1 MSVRVDTDKI
11 KKAIIFILPCLLFF
25 WIGDKVCCAYRTVGI
40 SGNISVKAM
49 PFFTNL
55 GNALTNPLPSLHPL
69 DAFVGFMTA
78 VIAKLVLEYKRKHR
92 KKYAEDKE
100 YGSARWGTPKDIEP
114 YMDRQNFD
122 NNVLLTQTERIT
134 MGKPSN
140 VKYARNQNVLVVG
153 GSGSGKTRFY
163 VKPNLMQ
170 MHSSYVVTDP
180 KGTVLVEC
188 GKMLQKGKPV
198 VKNGK
203 IIGYTPYSI
212 RVFNTIDFSKSMH
225 YNPFA
230 YIRPESREQDI
241 LRTVEV
247 LITNTTG
254 DQKGGDEF
262 WVKAEKLLYTSYI
275 ALIITMC
282 PEEEWNFETLI
293 DFVNAS
299 ECRED
304 NETFKNAIDWAFYYL
319 ERWIENA
326 WEQDEQFSEENE
338 NYAELKDAEVDDWR
352 ASLGRFAVRQYKAY
366 KLAAGKTAKSIL
378 ISCATRLAPFSIDKV
393 LEITSYDEMHLDTIG
408 DKLTALFI
416 IISDTDDTFNFLV
429 AMMYSQLFNLLCT
442 KADNNPNG
450 SGRLKYPV
458 RCLIDEFANIKQI
471 PQFEKIISVIRS
483 RGISASIIL
492 QTKSQLKSLYKDNA
506 ETIEGNCDSLLFLG
520 GKEKT
525 TLKDISESLGKET
538 IYMFNTSRSRG
549 TQESYGVNYQKLG
562 KELMSQ
568 DELSVMDNSQCI
580 LQIRGLHPFM
590 SKKFDITN
598 TRITASCLTATR
610 KIILML
616 QGLLRAV
623 KKMLLFY
630 KTHNIPNIG
639 KLIHKGAKP
648 MNFLSKTE
656 PNKLSRRCKKSKKA
670 VAVLTAIASIAA
682 MSCMSCFAAVNASS
696 FISTAQTV
704 LTAVIC
710 LIGAGLAVWGI
721 INLLEGYGND
731 NPGAKSQG
739 MKQLMAGIAL
749 IAAGVLLVPVLGQMM
764 NQAQSK

>member
-1 MSVRVDTDKI
+1 MSKNLKTSLIWVGEFMDTDKLR
-11 KKAIIFILPCLLFF
+11 KIIITALPLVLFF
-25 WIGDKVCCAYRTVGI
+25 WIGDKLCLAYRTVTVVGD
-40 SGNISVKAM
+40 ISVKLM
-49 PFFTNL
+49 PFLDNL
-55 GNALTNPLPSLHPL
+55 GTTLVNPLPSFHPL
-69 DAFVGFMTA
+69 DVFVGVATA
-78 VIAKLVLEYKRKHR
+78 VIARLVLIYKDKHR
-92 KKYAEDKE
+92 KKFAQDEE
-100 YGSARWGTPKDIEP
+100 YGSARWGNAKDIEP
-114 YMDRQNFD
+114 YMDKKDFAD
-122 NNVLLTQTERIT
+122 NVLLTQSERLT

-180 KGTVLVEC
+180 KGTTLPEC
-188 GKMLQKGKPV
+188 GKMLQRGQPIV
-198 VKNGK
+198 RNGE
-203 IIGYTPYSI
+203 IIGYKPYSI
-212 RVFNTIDFSKSMH
+212 RVFNTIDFDKSMH

-230 YIRPESREQDI
+230 YIRPKTREQDI

-247 LITNTTG
+247 LIANTTG
-254 DQKGGDEF
+254 EQKGGDEF

-319 ERWIENA
+319 EKWIEKDWEKDEKFAEQNA
-326 WEQDEQFSEENE
+326 
-338 NYAELKDAEVDDWR
+338 NYSDLIDIEVEPWR

-378 ISCATRLAPFSIDKV
+378 ISCATRLAPFSIDRI
-393 LEITSYDEMHLDTIG
+393 LEITSYDEMHLDTVG
-408 DKLTALFI
+408 DELTALFI
-416 IISDTDDTFNFLV
+416 IVSDTDDTFNFLV
-429 AMMYSQLFNLLCT
+429 AMMYTQLFNLLCT
-442 KADNNPNG
+442 KADNNPDG

-562 KELMSQ
+562 KELKSQ
-568 DELSVMDNSQCI
+568 DELAVMDNSLCI
-580 LQIRGLHPFM
+580 LQIRGLHPFL
-590 SKKFDITN
+590 SKKFDITKHKN
-598 TRITASCLTATR
+598 Y
-610 KIILML
+610 
-616 QGLLRAV
+616 
-623 KKMLLFY
+623 KMLFDY
-630 KTHNIPNIG
+630 
-639 KLIHKGAKP
+639 AKQ
-648 MNFLSKTE
+648 NYFD
-656 PNKLSRRCKKSKKA
+656 
-670 VAVLTAIASIAA
+670 VAKFVAHRNNRS
-682 MSCMSCFAAVNASS
+682 
-696 FISTAQTV
+696 
-704 LTAVIC
+704 
-710 LIGAGLAVWGI
+710 
-721 INLLEGYGND
+721 
-731 NPGAKSQG
+731 
-739 MKQLMAGIAL
+739 AL
-749 IAAGVLLVPVLGQMM
+749 INKNSVYTEYKY
-764 NQAQSK
+764 NK

>member
-1 MSVRVDTDKI
+1 MSKNLKTSLIWVGEFMDTDKL
-11 KKAIIFILPCLLFF
+11 KKIIITALPLVLFF
-25 WIGDKVCCAYRTVGI
+25 WIGDKLCLAYRTVTVVGD
-40 SGNISVKAM
+40 ISVKLM
-49 PFFTNL
+49 PFLDNL
-55 GNALTNPLPSLHPL
+55 GTTLVNPLPSFHPL
-69 DAFVGFMTA
+69 DVFVGVATA
-78 VIAKLVLEYKRKHR
+78 VIARLVLIYKDKHR
-92 KKYAEDKE
+92 KKFAQDEE
-100 YGSARWGTPKDIEP
+100 YGSARWSNAKDIEP
-114 YMDRQNFD
+114 YMDKKDFAD
-122 NNVLLTQTERIT
+122 NVLLTQSERLT
-134 MGKPSN
+134 MGKPSK

-180 KGTVLVEC
+180 KGTTLPEC
-188 GKMLQKGKPV
+188 GKMLQRGQPIV
-198 VKNGK
+198 RNGE
-203 IIGYTPYSI
+203 IIGYKPYSI
-212 RVFNTIDFSKSMH
+212 RVFNTIDFDKSMH

-230 YIRPESREQDI
+230 YIRPKTREQDI

-247 LITNTTG
+247 LIANTTG
-254 DQKGGDEF
+254 EQKGGDEF

-299 ECRED
+299 ECHED

-319 ERWIENA
+319 EKWIEKDWEKDEKFAEQNA
-326 WEQDEQFSEENE
+326 
-338 NYAELKDAEVDDWR
+338 NYSDLIDIEVEPWR

-378 ISCATRLAPFSIDKV
+378 ISCATRLAPFSIDRI
-393 LEITSYDEMHLDTIG
+393 LEITSYDEMHLDTVG
-408 DKLTALFI
+408 DELTALFI
-416 IISDTDDTFNFLV
+416 IVSDTDDTFNFLV
-429 AMMYSQLFNLLCT
+429 AMMYTQLFNLLCT
-442 KADNNPNG
+442 KADNNPDG

-562 KELMSQ
+562 KELKSQ
-568 DELSVMDNSQCI
+568 DELAVMDNSLCI
-580 LQIRGLHPFM
+580 LQIRGLHPFL
-590 SKKFDITN
+590 SKKFDITKHKN
-598 TRITASCLTATR
+598 Y
-610 KIILML
+610 
-616 QGLLRAV
+616 
-623 KKMLLFY
+623 KMLFDY
-630 KTHNIPNIG
+630 
-639 KLIHKGAKP
+639 AKQ
-648 MNFLSKTE
+648 NYFD
-656 PNKLSRRCKKSKKA
+656 
-670 VAVLTAIASIAA
+670 VAKFVAHRNNRS
-682 MSCMSCFAAVNASS
+682 
-696 FISTAQTV
+696 
-704 LTAVIC
+704 
-710 LIGAGLAVWGI
+710 
-721 INLLEGYGND
+721 
-731 NPGAKSQG
+731 
-739 MKQLMAGIAL
+739 AL
-749 IAAGVLLVPVLGQMM
+749 INKNSVYTEYKY
-764 NQAQSK
+764 NK

>member
-1 MSVRVDTDKI
+1 MSKNLKTSLIWVGEFMDTDKL
-11 KKAIIFILPCLLFF
+11 KKIIITALPLVLFF
-25 WIGDKVCCAYRTVGI
+25 WIGDKLCLAYRTVTVVGD
-40 SGNISVKAM
+40 ISVKLM
-49 PFFTNL
+49 PFLDNL
-55 GNALTNPLPSLHPL
+55 GTTLVNPLPSFHPL
-69 DAFVGFMTA
+69 DVFVGVATA
-78 VIAKLVLEYKRKHR
+78 VIARLVLIYKDKHR
-92 KKYAEDKE
+92 KKFAQDEE
-100 YGSARWGTPKDIEP
+100 YGSARWGNAKDIEP
-114 YMDRQNFD
+114 YMDKKDFAD
-122 NNVLLTQTERIT
+122 NVLLTQSERLT
-134 MGKPSN
+134 MGKPSK

-180 KGTVLVEC
+180 KGTTLPEC
-188 GKMLQKGKPV
+188 GKMLQRGQPIV
-198 VKNGK
+198 RNGE
-203 IIGYTPYSI
+203 IIGYKPYSI
-212 RVFNTIDFSKSMH
+212 RVFNTIDFDKSMH

-230 YIRPESREQDI
+230 YIRPKTREQDI

-247 LITNTTG
+247 LIANTTG
-254 DQKGGDEF
+254 EQKGGDEF

-319 ERWIENA
+319 EKWIEKDWEKDEKFAEQNA
-326 WEQDEQFSEENE
+326 
-338 NYAELKDAEVDDWR
+338 NYSDLIDIEVEPWR

-378 ISCATRLAPFSIDKV
+378 ISCATRLAPFSIDRI
-393 LEITSYDEMHLDTIG
+393 LEITSYDEMHLDTVG
-408 DKLTALFI
+408 DELTALFI
-416 IISDTDDTFNFLV
+416 IVSDTDDTFNFLV
-429 AMMYSQLFNLLCT
+429 AMMYTQLFNLLCT
-442 KADNNPNG
+442 KADNNPDG

-562 KELMSQ
+562 KELKSQ
-568 DELSVMDNSQCI
+568 DELAVMDNSLCI
-580 LQIRGLHPFM
+580 LQIRGLHPFL
-590 SKKFDITN
+590 SKKFDITKHKN
-598 TRITASCLTATR
+598 Y
-610 KIILML
+610 
-616 QGLLRAV
+616 
-623 KKMLLFY
+623 KMLFDY
-630 KTHNIPNIG
+630 
-639 KLIHKGAKP
+639 AKQ
-648 MNFLSKTE
+648 NYFD
-656 PNKLSRRCKKSKKA
+656 
-670 VAVLTAIASIAA
+670 VAKFVAHRNNRS
-682 MSCMSCFAAVNASS
+682 
-696 FISTAQTV
+696 
-704 LTAVIC
+704 
-710 LIGAGLAVWGI
+710 
-721 INLLEGYGND
+721 
-731 NPGAKSQG
+731 
-739 MKQLMAGIAL
+739 AL
-749 IAAGVLLVPVLGQMM
+749 INKNSVYTEYKY
-764 NQAQSK
+764 NK

>member
-1 MSVRVDTDKI
+1 MSKNLKTSLIWVGEFMDTDKL
-11 KKAIIFILPCLLFF
+11 KKIIITALPLVLFF
-25 WIGDKVCCAYRTVGI
+25 WIGDKLCLAYRTVTVVGD
-40 SGNISVKAM
+40 ISVKLM
-49 PFFTNL
+49 PFLDNL
-55 GNALTNPLPSLHPL
+55 GTTLVNPLPSFHPL
-69 DAFVGFMTA
+69 DVFVGVATA
-78 VIAKLVLEYKRKHR
+78 VIARLVLIYKDKHR
-92 KKYAEDKE
+92 KKFAQDEE
-100 YGSARWGTPKDIEP
+100 YGSARWSNAKDIEP
-114 YMDRQNFD
+114 YMDKKDFAD
-122 NNVLLTQTERIT
+122 NVLLTQSERLT
-134 MGKPSN
+134 MGKPSK

-180 KGTVLVEC
+180 KGTTLPEC
-188 GKMLQKGKPV
+188 GKMLQRGQPIV
-198 VKNGK
+198 RNGE
-203 IIGYTPYSI
+203 IIGYKPYSI
-212 RVFNTIDFSKSMH
+212 RVFNTIDFDKSMH

-230 YIRPESREQDI
+230 YIRPKTREQDI

-247 LITNTTG
+247 LIANTTG
-254 DQKGGDEF
+254 EQKGGDEF

-319 ERWIENA
+319 EKWIEKDWEKDEKFAEQNA
-326 WEQDEQFSEENE
+326 
-338 NYAELKDAEVDDWR
+338 NYSDLIDIEVEPWR

-378 ISCATRLAPFSIDKV
+378 ISCATRLAPFSIDRI
-393 LEITSYDEMHLDTIG
+393 LEITSYDEMHLDTVG
-408 DKLTALFI
+408 DELTALFI
-416 IISDTDDTFNFLV
+416 IVSDTDDTFNFLV
-429 AMMYSQLFNLLCT
+429 AMMYTQLFNLLCT
-442 KADNNPNG
+442 KADNNPDG

-562 KELMSQ
+562 KELKSQ
-568 DELSVMDNSQCI
+568 DELAVMDNSLCI
-580 LQIRGLHPFM
+580 LQIRGLHPFL
-590 SKKFDITN
+590 SKKFDITKHKN
-598 TRITASCLTATR
+598 Y
-610 KIILML
+610 
-616 QGLLRAV
+616 
-623 KKMLLFY
+623 KMLFDY
-630 KTHNIPNIG
+630 
-639 KLIHKGAKP
+639 AKQ
-648 MNFLSKTE
+648 NYFD
-656 PNKLSRRCKKSKKA
+656 
-670 VAVLTAIASIAA
+670 VAKFVAHRNNRS
-682 MSCMSCFAAVNASS
+682 
-696 FISTAQTV
+696 
-704 LTAVIC
+704 
-710 LIGAGLAVWGI
+710 
-721 INLLEGYGND
+721 
-731 NPGAKSQG
+731 
-739 MKQLMAGIAL
+739 AL
-749 IAAGVLLVPVLGQMM
+749 INKNSVYTEYKY
-764 NQAQSK
+764 NK

>member
-304 NETFKNAIDWAFYYL
+304 DESFKNAIDWAFYYL

-731 NPGAKSQG
+731 NPGAN
-739 MKQLMAGIAL
+739 AH
-749 IAAGVLLVPVLGQMM
+749 VR
-764 NQAQSK
+764 